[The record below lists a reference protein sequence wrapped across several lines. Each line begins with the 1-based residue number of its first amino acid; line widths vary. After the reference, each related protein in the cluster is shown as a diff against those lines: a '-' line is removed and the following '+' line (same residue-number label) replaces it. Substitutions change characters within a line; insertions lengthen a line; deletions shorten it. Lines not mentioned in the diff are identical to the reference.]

1 MDFSLP
7 AHRTRSRATIR
18 LSWRGVLVIAAVAG
32 YLLLT
37 LGIVFHS
44 PVLTL
49 DADLFGLNLRQN
61 HSDWKPWVTVVE
73 LFGQRGPATLVFLP
87 LFVWM
92 AWRGRTTRPLVMLG
106 ASLILLNLSVGV
118 VKLATGRL
126 GPRQTSGTHDVFV
139 GGNIYPS
146 GHVSNA
152 VVLYGLIAILAVNH
166 RKIIAV
172 LAVLLSVAVGLGTVY
187 LDTHWFSDVVGG
199 WFAGVLVLL
208 ALPSIMPTAQRW
220 TDSLI
225 ARARR
230 RFGRGDAE
238 APVVVQPDGVADV
251 QAVRIDVPGAQTT
264 RQHEKNRQKEKSTP
278 VSSEA

>member
-7 AHRTRSRATIR
+7 AHRTRSHATIR
-18 LSWRGVLVIAAVAG
+18 PSWRGVLLTAALAG

-37 LGIVFHS
+37 LGIVFRS

-49 DADLFGLNLRQN
+49 DADLFGLNLRHN
-61 HSDWKPWVTVVE
+61 HSGWKPWVKVVE
-73 LFGQRGPATLVFLP
+73 LFGQRGPANLTFLP
-87 LFVWM
+87 FFIWM
-92 AWRGRTTRPLVMLG
+92 AWRNRTTRPLVMLG
-106 ASLILLNLSVGV
+106 TSLILLNLSVGV
-118 VKLATGRL
+118 VKLVIGRL
-126 GPRQTSGTHDVFV
+126 GPRETGNTHDVFV
-139 GGNIYPS
+139 DGNIYPS

-152 VVLYGLIAILAVNH
+152 VVLYGLIAILVVNH
-166 RKIIAV
+166 RKIIAG

-199 WFAGVLVLL
+199 WFAGVVVLL
-208 ALPSIMPTAQRW
+208 ALPSIMPFAQRW

-230 RFGRGDAE
+230 RFGHSDVE
-238 APVVVQPDGVADV
+238 ARAVAQPGGVADV
-251 QAVRIDVPGAQTT
+251 RGVRIDAPRTEKSRQNEKT
-264 RQHEKNRQKEKSTP
+264 RQTETTTP